1 MTNAELL
8 SKGEREGGIL
18 QHAGVNGAKAQDLG
32 NRCKIRVGTG
42 ESSMLARWMHRTIVL
57 LLQIEFATEQLL
69 QIEFV
74 SDRGAF
80 TVI

>member
-32 NRCKIRVGTG
+32 NRCRIRVGTG
-42 ESSMLARWMHRTIVL
+42 ESSMLARWML
-57 LLQIEFATEQLL
+57 CQEQLL